1 MWDRFMTKRN
11 RGKVY
16 RVASLAGVHAMRTL
30 SNAEA
35 RAFLLDRPRT
45 AKLATVRADGRPHVA
60 PVWFDLDGET
70 IVFTTWHATVKAA
83 NIRHDPRVCLCVDDD
98 RPPFSF
104 VIIEGT
110 ATFVDDLDALRI
122 WATRIAGRYMGQN
135 LAASYGQRNNVP
147 GELLVR
153 VTPTRIVAQANI
165 AD

>member
-1 MWDRFMTKRN
+1 
-11 RGKVY
+11 
-16 RVASLAGVHAMRTL
+16 MRTL
-30 SNAEA
+30 TNAEA

-60 PVWFDLDGET
+60 PVWFDLDGEM

-122 WATRIAGRYMGQN
+122 WATRIAVRYMGQN
-135 LAASYGQRNNVP
+135 LAASYGQRNGVS

>member
-1 MWDRFMTKRN
+1 
-11 RGKVY
+11 
-16 RVASLAGVHAMRTL
+16 MRTL
-30 SNAEA
+30 TNAEA

-135 LAASYGQRNNVP
+135 LAASYGQRNGVP

>member
-1 MWDRFMTKRN
+1 M
-11 RGKVY
+11 
-16 RVASLAGVHAMRTL
+16 L
-30 SNAEA
+30 
-35 RAFLLDRPRT
+35 
-45 AKLATVRADGRPHVA
+45 KLAHFSWIGRGPRSSRRCADGRPHIA

-70 IVFTTWHATVKAA
+70 VVFTTWHATVKAA

-135 LAASYGQRNNVP
+135 LAASYGQRNGVP

>member
-1 MWDRFMTKRN
+1 
-11 RGKVY
+11 
-16 RVASLAGVHAMRTL
+16 MRTL

-110 ATFVDDLDALRI
+110 ATFVDDLDALCI
-122 WATRIAGRYMGQN
+122 WATRIAGRYMGEN
-135 LAASYGQRNNVP
+135 LAASYGQRNGVP

>member
-1 MWDRFMTKRN
+1 
-11 RGKVY
+11 
-16 RVASLAGVHAMRTL
+16 MRTL
-30 SNAEA
+30 TNAEA

-110 ATFVDDLDALRI
+110 ATLVDDLDALRI

-135 LAASYGQRNNVP
+135 LAASYGQRNGVP

>member
-1 MWDRFMTKRN
+1 
-11 RGKVY
+11 
-16 RVASLAGVHAMRTL
+16 MRTL
-30 SNAEA
+30 TNAEA

-122 WATRIAGRYMGQN
+122 WATRIAGRYMGEK
-135 LAASYGQRNNVP
+135 LAASYGQRNGVP

>member
-1 MWDRFMTKRN
+1 
-11 RGKVY
+11 
-16 RVASLAGVHAMRTL
+16 MRTL
-30 SNAEA
+30 TNAEA

-122 WATRIAGRYMGQN
+122 WATRIAGRYMGEN
-135 LAASYGQRNNVP
+135 LAASYGQRNGVP